1 MKKLIKLAQRFSNEM
16 NEKHV
21 GAYASSAAFFM
32 FLSLFPILLLICS
45 AIPYTPIT
53 EASLMRALEEVLPD
67 YFVPLMVT
75 VVEEVYG
82 KTATV
87 LSISIIAILWSAA
100 KGILALVRGLN
111 VINDI
116 KETRNYIVLRLEACF
131 YTMILLVA
139 IVLTLS
145 IMVFGKVLVE
155 TIVDAFPTLIYLLE
169 FFMNI
174 RFIFSLSIL
183 TIFFVIL
190 YSWLPSKRVR
200 YKTQIPGAFFTSV
213 AWLVFSWGFSFYVN
227 RYTALSIYGSLS
239 TLIMMMIWMYFC
251 MYIILFGA
259 LLNQFFLPAN
269 KYLWRKRVLSKKS
282 GKENGAA

>member
-1 MKKLIKLAQRFSNEM
+1 MNKLVKIVQHFLNQM
-16 NEKHV
+16 GEKHV

-45 AIPYTPIT
+45 VIPYTPIT
-53 EASLMRALEEVLPD
+53 EASLIGALREVLPD
-67 YFVPLMVT
+67 YFIPLMET
-75 VVEEVYG
+75 VVKEVYG
-82 KTATV
+82 KTITV

-116 KETRNYIVLRLEACF
+116 KETRNYIVLRLEASF

-145 IMVFGKVLVE
+145 IMVFGKILVQ
-155 TIVDAFPTLIYLLE
+155 TIVDGFPQFIYLQE

-174 RFIFSLSIL
+174 RFVFSICIL

-190 YSWLPSKRVR
+190 YSWLPSKKVR
-200 YKTQIPGAFFTSV
+200 YKTQIPGAFFTSI
-213 AWLVFSWGFSFYVN
+213 AWSVFSWGFSFYVSK
-227 RYTALSIYGSLS
+227 YSVLGIYGSLS
-239 TLIMMMIWMYFC
+239 TLIMLMIWMYFC
-251 MYIILFGA
+251 MYIVLLGA

-269 KYLWRKRVLSKKS
+269 KYLWRKRVLARREQKK
-282 GKENGAA
+282 KE